1 MPVNLNKNLTCS
13 GKMFGL
19 FKKKDKKQFGEIAI
33 NRGLVSEKDFRE
45 ALETQKEWAE
55 KHQIHKE
62 IGAIL
67 AEKGILSQEDIE
79 TVLEEQKAQTSL
91 TAWFCA
97 LFGLSR

>member
-1 MPVNLNKNLTCS
+1 
-13 GKMFGL
+13 MFGL
-19 FKKKDKKQFGEIAI
+19 FKKKDVKRFGEIAAGK
-33 NRGLVSEKDFRE
+33 GLVSEETIRL

-67 AEKGILSQEDIE
+67 AEKGILSQADVEI
-79 TVLEEQKAQTSL
+79 VLEEQKSQRSL